1 MKLTILDTKKEGNA
15 TCYLCKVNMQE
26 YLQSL
31 SSNYKDWNI
40 QRGIIDNSY
49 LDDIIDTVLNNK
61 HIPSLVLI
69 SDNNEIEQ
77 TVKNSEATLSSF
89 NILDGLQRTHRLKT
103 ILNSK
108 EFVLNHIE
116 EVSKLTPI
124 GISRKYLNEINS
136 INASTTIIKTLINEV
151 NSGNSLSS
159 LLDFEQWIEIWEGL
173 SVKEQVDKMLILNA
187 GHKHVS
193 LKHQLEIIFYN
204 IIDFIEKEVNE
215 NFKVI
220 RERNVNSV
228 NANKK
233 RKPGEFNFS
242 LVISAILSLNSGKAI
257 TINSKLISNI
267 QKNEDLYSIDYDT
280 ILMVCKFLLEID
292 KNLSDFYGELGT
304 RWLGRDVVISG
315 MMGAIGHYST
325 IKEISISD
333 SIQIAL
339 GKFKNSPSIFNLNE
353 FEMER
358 NNVNYSKVNIGE
370 FNKQAVYRAT
380 LLVMKD
386 QCADIPWQ
394 EVFIDF

>member
-1 MKLTILDTKKEGNA
+1 M
-15 TCYLCKVNMQE
+15 
-26 YLQSL
+26 
-31 SSNYKDWNI
+31 
-40 QRGIIDNSY
+40 
-49 LDDIIDTVLNNK
+49 
-61 HIPSLVLI
+61 
-69 SDNNEIEQ
+69 
-77 TVKNSEATLSSF
+77 
-89 NILDGLQRTHRLKT
+89 
-103 ILNSK
+103 
-108 EFVLNHIE
+108 
-116 EVSKLTPI
+116 
-124 GISRKYLNEINS
+124 
-136 INASTTIIKTLINEV
+136 
-151 NSGNSLSS
+151 
-159 LLDFEQWIEIWEGL
+159 
-173 SVKEQVDKMLILNA
+173 
-187 GHKHVS
+187 
-193 LKHQLEIIFYN
+193 
-204 IIDFIEKEVNE
+204 
-215 NFKVI
+215 
-220 RERNVNSV
+220 
-228 NANKK
+228 
-233 RKPGEFNFS
+233 
-242 LVISAILSLNSGKAI
+242 NSGKAI

-353 FEMER
+353 FESER
-358 NNVNYSKVNIGE
+358 NNVNYSKVNIGD